1 MMRSFEL
8 RLKPTAD
15 QRAALLRILDDSAET
30 YNAALQERRDA
41 WKLCQKR
48 ISLYDQQKELTE
60 LRRDP
65 SFATIAIDIQR
76 EPLRRVD
83 RAFRAFY
90 RRVKAGQKPGYPR
103 FRARARYESFAWHGP
118 KLVERGIHVPSLGV
132 IRYRASRLFVGQ
144 LKMATIQHSSGKWTA
159 RIICDIG
166 PAPEKRVVR
175 TAIGIDLGLTAL
187 ATLSDGTAIENPRW
201 TKQHE
206 ERIAKASQRLARK
219 QRGSKNRNKAR
230 EALRRAH
237 QRAADARKNYLHHIS
252 KWLVGRYD
260 LIAYEALKVKN
271 MAGGHFAKSI
281 MDAAWAILLFQIRY
295 KAEKAGVYAIAVDP
309 RGTSQMCSSCGEKVP
324 KKLSARRHNCPQCGL
339 SLDRDHNAGLNILA
353 LGMSAA
359 GLKTL
364 QD

>member
-1 MMRSFEL
+1 MLRSFEL
-8 RLKPTAD
+8 RLKPTAH
-15 QRAALLRILDDSAET
+15 QRAELARILDDSAET

-48 ISLYDQQKELTE
+48 IGLYDQQKELTE

-65 SFATIAIDIQR
+65 NFANIAIDIQR

-83 RAFRAFY
+83 RAFRAFF
-90 RRVKAGQKPGYPR
+90 RRIKAGQKPGYPR
-103 FRARARYESFAWHGP
+103 FRARARYDSFAWH
-118 KLVERGIHVPSLGV
+118 VPQLLENGLRVPNLGV
-132 IRYRASRLFVGQ
+132 IRYKTNRPLIGKLRF
-144 LKMATIQHSSGKWTA
+144 ATVQHSSGKWAA
-159 RIICDIG
+159 RITCDIG
-166 PAPEKRVVR
+166 PPPEKRVVR
-175 TAIGIDLGLTAL
+175 AAVGIDLGLTAL

-201 TKQHE
+201 TKRHE
-206 ERIAKASQRLARK
+206 ERIAKASQHLARR
-219 QRGSKNRNKAR
+219 QPGSKNRNKAR
-230 EALRRAH
+230 EGLRRAH
-237 QRAADARKNYLHHIS
+237 QKAANARKNYLHHIS

-260 LIAYEALKVKN
+260 LIAYEALKVQN

-295 KAEKAGVYAIAVDP
+295 KAESAGVYAIAVDP
-309 RGTSQMCSSCGEKVP
+309 RGTSQRCSGCGEKVP
-324 KKLSARRHNCPQCGL
+324 KKLSVRWHNCPQCGL